1 MNIKFNYNKNDFKD
15 CSGAVKVSDEEI
27 QKRIDRICRDLSLE
41 IGKAKEPGYYFICS
55 GNTYVIGFIDDED
68 GDGVLD
74 NVRIFVCKDF
84 EEAEGWINKDSVFE
98 KMDWLEAEEEDKLY
112 DLSKEELIEIIR
124 RDIPYNP
131 RREV

>member
-1 MNIKFNYNKNDFKD
+1 MMNIKFNYNKNDFKD
-15 CSGAVKVSDEEI
+15 CSGAVKISDEEI

-41 IGKAKEPGYYFICS
+41 IGKAEEPGYYFICS

-74 NVRIFVCKDF
+74 NVRILVCKDF
-84 EEAEGWINKDSVFE
+84 EEAEGWINKDGVFE
-98 KMDWLEAEEEDKLY
+98 KMDWLEDLNED
-112 DLSKEELIEIIR
+112 ELTK

>member
-1 MNIKFNYNKNDFKD
+1 MKTGLIKDI
-15 CSGAVKVSDEEI
+15 SVSNWPY
-27 QKRIDRICRDLSLE
+27 KL
-41 IGKAKEPGYYFICS
+41 Y
-55 GNTYVIGFIDDED
+55 
-68 GDGVLD
+68 GVLD

-84 EEAEGWINKDSVFE
+84 EEAEGWINKDGVFE

>member
-1 MNIKFNYNKNDFKD
+1 MINIKFNYNKNDFKD

-41 IGKAKEPGYYFICS
+41 IGKAEEPGYYFICS

-68 GDGVLD
+68 DDGVLD

-84 EEAEGWINKDSVFE
+84 EEAEGWINKDGVFE
-98 KMDWLEAEEEDKLY
+98 KMDWLEDLNEDGLTK
-112 DLSKEELIEIIR
+112 

>member
-15 CSGAVKVSDEEI
+15 CSGAVKISDEEI

-41 IGKAKEPGYYFICS
+41 IGKVEEPGYYFICS

-68 GDGVLD
+68 GDGALD
-74 NVRIFVCKDF
+74 NVRILVCKDF
-84 EEAEGWINKDSVFE
+84 EEAEGWINKDGVFE
-98 KMDWLEAEEEDKLY
+98 KMDWLEDLNED
-112 DLSKEELIEIIR
+112 ELTK